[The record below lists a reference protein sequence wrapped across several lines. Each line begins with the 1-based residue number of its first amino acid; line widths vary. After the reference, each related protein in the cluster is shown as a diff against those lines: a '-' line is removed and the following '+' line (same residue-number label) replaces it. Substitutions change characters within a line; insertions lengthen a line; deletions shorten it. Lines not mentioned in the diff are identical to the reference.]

1 MTEINRI
8 LLITSSP
15 RKKSNST
22 FIAQHI
28 AEGIK
33 GKIEKVNI
41 CDYKINP
48 CTGCDNCRKNFKCV
62 INDDVKDII
71 KKVEMAN
78 IIIVASPIYFTGVPA
93 QLKAFIDRNQVQW
106 YKNRK
111 KIKKIKKGI
120 IVLTADLKGKKNFIA
135 AESEI
140 RSFFAVNRIKCVK
153 VLKFSGEDIKNFKK
167 RSEKWRLI
175 I

>member
-1 MTEINRI
+1 MTKTNKI

-22 FIAQHI
+22 FMGQHI

-33 GKIEKVNI
+33 GTIEKINI
-41 CDYKINP
+41 CDFKINP
-48 CTGCDNCRKNFKCV
+48 CIGCDNCKKNLKC
-62 INDDVKDII
+62 IFNDDSEKII
-71 KKVEMAN
+71 KKVEKAK
-78 IIIVASPIYFTGVPA
+78 IVIVASPVYFTGVPA
-93 QLKAFIDRNQVQW
+93 QLKVFIDRNQIQW

-111 KIKKIKKGI
+111 KDKKNKKGI
-120 IVLTADLKGKKNFIA
+120 IVLTADLKKKKNFIA

-140 RSFFAVNRIKCVK
+140 KSFFAVNRIKCVK
-153 VLKFSGEDIKNFKK
+153 IFRFSSEEIKNFKK
-167 RSEKWRLI
+167 RSEKWELI